1 MKTIY
6 PWDSLE
12 APKETE
18 TGVHYDSFTID
29 DATPELRSKLAVMA
43 NYHGKRLNRKFSVEG
58 YELDGKKLL
67 RVRRKK

>member
-12 APKETE
+12 SPKETE
-18 TGVHYDSFTID
+18 TGIHYDSFTVS
-29 DATPELRSKLAVMA
+29 DASLRSKLAVMA